1 MRAATTFLAVV
12 GLTAGL
18 LSCGGDD
25 RTTATSTSTPSAP
38 TTAAS
43 VTTVAATAPAVPP
56 ASALLTVA
64 DLGASWQVSNAIND
78 MDLASFAQVPCD
90 DVAVNPTIVA
100 RLTASTGV
108 QFEPVDRSYKHLMQL
123 VTVGVPTQL
132 AADLQALHDATATCP
147 SGEPSAT
154 TVSVRP
160 FDLPA
165 GLGDQRFGQLL
176 RGYEG
181 DSLWYVRGAVVR
193 VGGIAVS
200 IGLVEIVSDVRA
212 TPTVSDAAFVEL
224 ATIAVAKLTT

>member
-1 MRAATTFLAVV
+1 MRVATTFLAVV
-12 GLTAGL
+12 GLSAGL

-25 RTTATSTSTPSAP
+25 RATTASTAP
-38 TTAAS
+38 TTAAP
-43 VTTVAATAPAVPP
+43 VTTVATTAPAVPP
-56 ASALLTVA
+56 TSALLTVA
-64 DLGASWQVSNAIND
+64 DVGPTWQVSNAIND

-90 DVAVNPTIVA
+90 GVAVNPAVVA
-100 RLTASTGV
+100 RLTASIGV

-123 VTVGVPTQL
+123 VAVGAPTQL

-147 SGEPSAT
+147 SGEPSAS
-154 TVSVRP
+154 TVGVQP
-160 FDLPA
+160 FALPA

-200 IGLVEIVSDVRA
+200 IGLVEIVSNAQPV
-212 TPTVSDAAFVEL
+212 PTISDAAFVEL
-224 ATIAVAKLTT
+224 VTTAVAKLTT